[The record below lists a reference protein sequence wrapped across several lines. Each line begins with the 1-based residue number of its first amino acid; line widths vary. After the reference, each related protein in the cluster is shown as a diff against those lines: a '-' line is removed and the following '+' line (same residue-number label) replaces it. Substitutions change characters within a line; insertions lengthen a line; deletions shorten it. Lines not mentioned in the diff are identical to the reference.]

1 MKAVM
6 VMFDSL
12 NRHLLPPY
20 GADWTHAPNF
30 RRLAERTVTYDTCY
44 AGSMPCMPA
53 RRELHT
59 GRHNFLHRGWGP
71 LEPFDDSMPEILKR
85 QGVYT
90 HLVSDH
96 QHYWEDGGATYHG
109 RYTSWEFF
117 RGQEGDAWKGHV
129 ADPEIPENLRATRN
143 DLWRQDWV
151 NRQYLDTEAKQP
163 QTLTFDAGLEFLR
176 TNHTEDDW
184 FVQIETFDPHEP
196 FFTQDHYK
204 DLYPHDYEGP
214 HFDWPDYNRVTETD
228 DQVSHARYE
237 YAALLSMC
245 DHSLGRVLDAL
256 DEHGLWDDTLLI
268 VCTDHGYL
276 LGEKGWW
283 AKVVT
288 PWYNELVH
296 TPLFV
301 HDPRRPDRAGT
312 RDAALVQTVDLAP
325 TLLDFFGAEI
335 PPDMQGRPLRET
347 DDVQQP
353 RDSALFGMF
362 GGHVNVTDGRYV
374 YMRACHDDTN
384 QPLHE
389 HTLMP
394 TRIRGRFTPE
404 ELTGLT
410 LAEPFTFTKGV
421 PTLRIPAH
429 PSPLLGPQRFG
440 TLLFDLVADPH
451 QEKPIIDDAV
461 ELRMLRLLVEG
472 LRAND
477 APADQYARLGIP
489 DDPGRVT
496 EAHLLVTAQR
506 ERAEAAREPAARSDE
521 FTEGALNLRTPLAD
535 LLAEPAAADAVRRI
549 VPGLLDTE
557 LLTVRG
563 GSTLLQIAAFTG
575 HPGRDRLAALADEL
589 ARLFPLPEAHHPSR
603 DGEPRR

>member
-1 MKAVM
+1 MGGRRGH
-6 VMFDSL
+6 L
-12 NRHLLPPY
+12 PRPLHLL
-20 GADWTHAPNF
+20 
-30 RRLAERTVTYDTCY
+30 
-44 AGSMPCMPA
+44 
-53 RRELHT
+53 
-59 GRHNFLHRGWGP
+59 
-71 LEPFDDSMPEILKR
+71 
-85 QGVYT
+85 GV
-90 HLVSDH
+90 S
-96 QHYWEDGGATYHG
+96 
-109 RYTSWEFF
+109 
-117 RGQEGDAWKGHV
+117 RGQEGDAWKGQV

-176 TNHTEDDW
+176 TNHAEDDW

-228 DQVSHARYE
+228 EQVRHARYE

-245 DHSLGRVLDAL
+245 DHSLGRVLDAM
-256 DEHGLWDDTLLI
+256 DELGLWDDTLLI

-301 HDPRRPDRAGT
+301 HDPRRPGRAGT

-335 PPDMQGRPLRET
+335 PQDMRGRLLRET
-347 DDVQQP
+347 GDGQHP
-353 RDSALFGMF
+353 RYSALFGMF
-362 GGHVNVTDGRYV
+362 GGHVNITDGRYV

-384 QPLHE
+384 QPLYE

-410 LAEPFTFTKGV
+410 LAEPFPFTKGV
-421 PTLRIPAH
+421 PTLRIPAR

-440 TLLFDLVADPH
+440 TLLFDLETDPL
-451 QEKPIIDDAV
+451 QEKPTSDPAV
-461 ELRMLRLLVEG
+461 ELRLARLLVER
-472 LRAND
+472 LRADD
-477 APADQYARLGIP
+477 APADQYTRLGLP
-489 DDPGRVT
+489 YDPEDVT
-496 EAHLLVTAQR
+496 EAHLLVDAQR
-506 ERAEAAREPAARSDE
+506 ERADAGRRPAARSDE
-521 FTEGALNLRTPLAD
+521 FTEGALNLRTPLAE

-575 HPGRDRLAALADEL
+575 HPGRAQLTAVADEL
-589 ARLFPLPEAHHPSR
+589 ARLFPVPDDHPSN
-603 DGEPRR
+603 DGEPSR

>member
-20 GADWTHAPNF
+20 GADWIHAPNF
-30 RRLAERTVTYDTCY
+30 RRLAARTVTYDTCY

-85 QGVYT
+85 HGVYT

-109 RYTSWEFF
+109 RYNSWEFF
-117 RGQEGDAWKGHV
+117 RGQEGDPWKGQV
-129 ADPEIPENLRATRN
+129 AEPEIPEDLRTTRN

-151 NRQYLDTEAKQP
+151 NRPYLDTEAKQP

-176 TNHTEDDW
+176 TNHTEDNW

-204 DLYPHDYEGP
+204 DLYPHDYDGP
-214 HFDWPDYNRVTETD
+214 HFDWPDYNRVTETK

-245 DHSLGRVLDAL
+245 DHSLGRVLDAM

-301 HDPRRPDRAGT
+301 HDPRTPDRAGS
-312 RDAALVQTVDLAP
+312 RDDALVQTIDLAP
-325 TLLDFFGAEI
+325 TLLDFFGADRT
-335 PPDMQGRPLRET
+335 PDMQGRPLRET
-347 DDVQQP
+347 ATARQP
-353 RDSALFGMF
+353 RESALFGMF

-384 QPLHE
+384 RPLYE

-394 TRIRGRFTPE
+394 TRIRGRFTPA
-404 ELTGLT
+404 ELSDMT
-410 LAEPFTFTKGV
+410 LAEPFAFTKGV
-421 PTLRIPAH
+421 RTLRIAAN

-440 TLLFDLVADPH
+440 TLLFDLDTDPR
-451 QEKPIIDDAV
+451 QEKPLVDDAV
-461 ELRMLRLLVEG
+461 ELRMVRLLVER
-472 LRAND
+472 LRSSE
-477 APADQYARLGIP
+477 APAEQYERLGVPRDP
-489 DDPGRVT
+489 DEVT
-496 EAHLLVTAQR
+496 RTHLLVAAQL

-521 FTEGALNLRTPLAD
+521 FTEGALNLRTPLAQ
-535 LLAEPAAADAVRRI
+535 LLAEPAATEAIRRI

-563 GSTLLQIAAFTG
+563 AGSLLQIAAFAG
-575 HPGRDRLAALADEL
+575 HPGRYQLDALADEL
-589 ARLFPLPEAHHPSR
+589 ARLFPLSPTHPDGASSR
-603 DGEPRR
+603 

>member
-30 RRLAERTVTYDTCY
+30 ARLADRTVTYDRCY

-85 QGVYT
+85 QGVHT

-117 RGQEGDAWKGHV
+117 RGQEGDAWKGQV

-176 TNHTEDDW
+176 TNHAEDDW

-214 HFDWPDYNRVTETD
+214 HFDWPDYNKVTETD
-228 DQVSHARYE
+228 EQVRHARYE

-245 DHSLGRVLDAL
+245 DHSLGRVLDAM
-256 DEHGLWDDTLLI
+256 DELGLWDDTLLI

-301 HDPRRPDRAGT
+301 HDPRRPGRAGT

-335 PPDMQGRPLRET
+335 PQDMRGRPLRET
-347 DDVQQP
+347 ADGQNP

-362 GGHVNVTDGRYV
+362 GGHVNITDGRYV

-384 QPLHE
+384 QPLYE

-410 LAEPFTFTKGV
+410 LAEPFPFTKGV
-421 PTLRIPAH
+421 PTLRIPAR

-440 TLLFDLVADPH
+440 TLLFDLETDPL
-451 QEKPIIDDAV
+451 QEKPISDPAV
-461 ELRMLRLLVEG
+461 ELRLARLLVER
-472 LRAND
+472 LRADD
-477 APADQYARLGIP
+477 APADQYTRLGLP
-489 DDPGRVT
+489 YDPEDVT
-496 EAHLLVTAQR
+496 EAHLLVDAQR
-506 ERAEAAREPAARSDE
+506 ERADAGRRPAARSDE
-521 FTEGALNLRTPLAD
+521 FTEGALNLRTPLAE

-575 HPGRDRLAALADEL
+575 HPGRAQLTAVADEL
-589 ARLFPLPEAHHPSR
+589 ARLFPVPDDHPSN
-603 DGEPRR
+603 DGEPSR